1 MARGKPVHGGQGFA
15 ASALASLRA
24 VPCSIACSASLA
36 THSLPRWMPGAP
48 LTPLEVVPA
57 RNVSGHC

>member
-1 MARGKPVHGGQGFA
+1 MARGKPIHGGQGSA
-15 ASALASLRA
+15 ALALASLRA
-24 VPCSIACSASLA
+24 VPCTIDVQRLA
-36 THSLPRWMPGAP
+36 AHSLPCWMPGAP